1 MADIA
6 GIPFNGGMDSP
17 SGTGAQNIVETCA
30 AIATF
35 LVNAATPGTLA
46 DGGNVAA
53 IQWESRTLC
62 DSSGDQVYNWGTGA
76 FSIPS
81 SGSPTANMIM
91 QQLYDQAGQTSIDW
105 QNRLAY
111 DAGGNTATDYAQRRL
126 LQTDGV
132 TISLDW
138 SSGLNCDAAVMVLNN
153 LPTADTGVPGQLYV
167 VGGFLMVST

>member
-1 MADIA
+1 MAEIA

-17 SGTGAQNIVETCA
+17 TGTGAQNIVETCA

-53 IQWESRTLC
+53 VQWESRTLC
-62 DSSGDQVYNWGTGA
+62 DAAGNQVFNWDTGA

-81 SGSPTANMIM
+81 SGAGTANMIM
-91 QQLYDQAGQTSIDW
+91 QLLYDQTGQTSIDW
-105 QNRLAY
+105 QNRLTY
-111 DAGGNTATDYAQRRL
+111 DAGGNPTVDYSQRRL
-126 LQTDGV
+126 LQTDGL

-138 SSGLNCDAAVMVLNN
+138 SNGLNCDAAVMLLNN

-167 VGGFLMVST
+167 DGGFLKVST